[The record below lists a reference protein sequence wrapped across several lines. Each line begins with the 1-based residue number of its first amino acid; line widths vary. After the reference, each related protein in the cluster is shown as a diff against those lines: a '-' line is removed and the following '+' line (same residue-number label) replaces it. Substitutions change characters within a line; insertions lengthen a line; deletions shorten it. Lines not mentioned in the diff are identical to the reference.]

1 MSGSG
6 LSAEAGVADG
16 CTEDPGLDAAGSCWA
31 GIAFAEGVPCARAPL
46 ETMAR
51 ANADRPSSVRGAAR
65 LVEGRSA
72 ISQLY
77 GRGRGNAE
85 VRPTQ
90 RLTP

>member
-31 GIAFAEGVPCARAPL
+31 GIAFAEGVSCARALL

-51 ANADRPSSVRGAAR
+51 VNRPSRARGAAR

>member
-1 MSGSG
+1 
-6 LSAEAGVADG
+6 
-16 CTEDPGLDAAGSCWA
+16 
-31 GIAFAEGVPCARAPL
+31 
-46 ETMAR
+46 MAR